1 MGRMKRYWILSMLV
15 AACLLNTQSVN
26 AEEELLLTGIVHTI
40 DVGTGTVIVD
50 VKSDSCRGFR
60 TFRGDDV
67 SALEGFKGS
76 RISFFINSSTCKGDK
91 VYSMH
96 KVKLLTGRMP

>member
-15 AACLLNTQSVN
+15 AACLLSTHAVN
-26 AEEELLLTGIVHTI
+26 AEDELLVTGIVQAS
-40 DVGTGTVIVD
+40 DVNAGTVIVD

-60 TFRGDDV
+60 TFRGEDV
-67 SALEGFKGS
+67 SAFEGLKGS
-76 RISFFINSSTCKGDK
+76 RISFFINSSVCKGDK